1 MQPERRDIV
10 RSNDPFKLGADKQ
23 RPWLILT
30 DERHPFAGEQFI
42 AVAIS
47 RKEYEPS
54 IPLSGEVWET
64 GGVPEESF
72 IAPWSVHSPR
82 IEDVVAWQGRV
93 TESFVEHVVTVL
105 WEYLR

>member
-1 MQPERRDIV
+1 MQPQRGDVV
-10 RSNDPFKLGADKQ
+10 RSTDPFKLGTDKQ

-30 DERHPFAGEQFI
+30 DERHPFANEQFI

-47 RKEYEPS
+47 RKEYAPS
-54 IPLSGEVWET
+54 IPLLDEVWKI

-72 IAPWSVHSPR
+72 AAPWSVHSPR
-82 IEDVVAWQGRV
+82 IEDMVAWQGRV
-93 TESFVEHVVTVL
+93 TESFVERVACAL